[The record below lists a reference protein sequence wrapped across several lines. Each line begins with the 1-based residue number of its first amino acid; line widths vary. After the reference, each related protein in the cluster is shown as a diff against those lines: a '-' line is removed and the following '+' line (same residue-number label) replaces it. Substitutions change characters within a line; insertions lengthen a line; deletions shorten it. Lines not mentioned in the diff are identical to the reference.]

1 VGSWGDIVTEDL
13 VGRILTGGSVGVI
26 ATLLLV
32 IWLLL
37 TERLVIGSV
46 FRRMEARLAVY
57 ETMAVKAL
65 ELAERASGKA

>member
-1 VGSWGDIVTEDL
+1 MTEDL
-13 VGRILTGGSVGVI
+13 VARILTGGSVGVI

-46 FRRMEARLAVY
+46 FRRMESRLAVY
-57 ETMAVKAL
+57 EAMAVKAL
-65 ELAERASGKA
+65 ELAERVSGKVG

>member
-1 VGSWGDIVTEDL
+1 VTEDL
-13 VGRILTGGSVGVI
+13 IARILTGGSVGVI

-32 IWLLL
+32 LWLLL

-57 ETMAVKAL
+57 ESMAIKAM
-65 ELAERASGKA
+65 ELAERATGKGA